1 MAQQPRKLLVLDIDN
16 TVFDWVT
23 YYVHSME
30 SLFSTVSDIVG
41 TSSTQLA
48 NEAKQV
54 FTEHGSIEY
63 PFLIQEL
70 PSVIEFYS
78 GRIEQMLKEAVEPG
92 REAFNRAAQKPSNAL
107 RGRSKHAKSHSTT
120 MAWTAC
126 YRFNGRAALRSH
138 VEVKQIR
145 SAS

>member
-92 REAFNRAAQKPSNAL
+92 REAFNRAAQNHLMPYEGVVSTLRAIRQRWPGLPVIAL
-107 RGRSKHAKSHSTT
+107 MTRRVT
-120 MAWTAC
+120 
-126 YRFNGRAALRSH
+126 
-138 VEVKQIR
+138 
-145 SAS
+145 